1 MDGSLS
7 LAIPYFYIAHLLLIS
22 MRVGAAL
29 LFAPIWGHPGI
40 PQPMRVLLVFCISL
54 GIATVTP
61 FSPEAY
67 ANPGLVIPS
76 EILIGLLMSMGIRIA
91 FAGLH
96 MGGQFISY
104 HLGFSAVQVIDPQ
117 TQNRSTLMSAFLTLF
132 GYMMILT
139 TDQHHNILRALS
151 VSYQTFPI
159 GTVIKTSQ
167 WFEAL
172 MQASSQIFVIGW
184 KIALP
189 VFVATFLVEVTVGLV
204 SRMQPQI
211 NAMVVTAPLKLLIGI
226 SVFGASLA
234 FLPRAI
240 GAIMDTPILGK

>member
-29 LFAPIWGHPGI
+29 LFAPLWGHPGI
-40 PQPMRVLLVFCISL
+40 PQPMRVLLVFTISL
-54 GIATVTP
+54 GIASITP
-61 FSPEAY
+61 FNPQAY

-76 EILIGLLMSMGIRIA
+76 EILIGLLLSMGIRIA

-139 TDQHHNILRALS
+139 TDQHHNILRAITA
-151 VSYQTFPI
+151 SYQTFPI
-159 GTVIKTSQ
+159 GTVIRTSQ

-172 MQASSQIFVIGW
+172 MQAASQIFVIGW

-240 GAIMDTPILGK
+240 GAIMDSPILRK

>member
-1 MDGSLS
+1 MFSIAAGVS
-7 LAIPYFYIAHLLLIS
+7 AI
-22 MRVGAAL
+22 V
-29 LFAPIWGHPGI
+29 
-40 PQPMRVLLVFCISL
+40 
-54 GIATVTP
+54 P
-61 FSPEAY
+61 FNVEAY
-67 ANPGLVIPS
+67 SNPALILPT
-76 EILIGLLMSMGIRIA
+76 EFLIGLLLTMGVRIA

-96 MGGQFISY
+96 LGGQMVSY
-104 HLGFSAVQVIDPQ
+104 HLGFSMVQAIDPQ

-151 VSYQTFPI
+151 ISYQTFPI

-240 GAIMDTPILGK
+240 GAIMDIPILRK

>member
-1 MDGSLS
+1 
-7 LAIPYFYIAHLLLIS
+7 

-40 PQPMRVLLVFCISL
+40 PQPMRVLLVFTISL
-54 GIATVTP
+54 GIATITP
-61 FSPEAY
+61 FSPQAY
-67 ANPGLVIPS
+67 DNPGLVIPT
-76 EILIGLLMSMGIRIA
+76 EVLIGMLLSMGIRIA

-132 GYMMILT
+132 GYMMIFT
-139 TDQHHNILRALS
+139 TDQHHNILRAIS
-151 VSYQTFPI
+151 ASYETFPI
-159 GTVIKTSQ
+159 GSVIRTSQ

-240 GAIMDTPILGK
+240 GAIMDTPILRR

>member
-1 MDGSLS
+1 MDATIS

-29 LFAPIWGHPGI
+29 LMAPIWGHAGI
-40 PQPMRVLLVFCISL
+40 PQQMRILLIFTISA
-54 GIATVTP
+54 GVASITP
-61 FSPEAY
+61 FSPKAY
-67 ANPGLVIPS
+67 ENPGLVIPT
-76 EILIGLLMSMGIRIA
+76 EILIGMLLSMGIRIA

-96 MGGQFISY
+96 MAGQFISY
-104 HLGFSAVQVIDPQ
+104 HLGYSSVQLIDPQ
-117 TQNRSTLMSAFLTLF
+117 TQNRSNMMSVFLTLF

-139 TDQHHNILRALS
+139 TDQHHNILRAIS
-151 VSYQTFPI
+151 ASYTTFPI
-159 GTVIKTSQ
+159 GTVVQSSQ

-189 VFVATFLVEVTVGLV
+189 VFVATFLVELTVGLI

-211 NAMVVTAPLKLLIGI
+211 NAMVVTAPLKLLLGL

-234 FLPRAI
+234 FLPRAV
-240 GAIMDTPILGK
+240 GAIMDSPILRK

>member
-1 MDGSLS
+1 MDGSFS

-29 LFAPIWGHPGI
+29 LFAPLWGHPGI
-40 PQPMRVLLVFCISL
+40 PQPMRVLLVFTISL
-54 GIATVTP
+54 GIASVTP
-61 FSPEAY
+61 FSPQAY
-67 ANPGLVIPS
+67 SNPGLVIPS
-76 EILIGLLMSMGIRIA
+76 EILIGLLLSMGIRIA

-139 TDQHHNILRALS
+139 TDQHHNILRAITI
-151 VSYQTFPI
+151 SYETFPI
-159 GTVIKTSQ
+159 GTVVKHSQ

-172 MQASSQIFVIGW
+172 MQAASQIFVIGW

-189 VFVATFLVEVTVGLV
+189 VFVATFLVEVTVAFV

-240 GAIMDTPILGK
+240 GAIIDTPILRK